1 MQKNWCKMFDFLKEI
16 DCQKLLAV
24 KKKFDG
30 GERQIVMGLNS
41 FAAGFFIGTMGRGGA
56 VVAKDADLIC
66 DRPIGQARI
75 TGVTEK

>member
-1 MQKNWCKMFDFLKEI
+1 MFDFLKEI

-41 FAAGFFIGTMGRGGA
+41 FAAGFFIGTMGRGG
-56 VVAKDADLIC
+56 
-66 DRPIGQARI
+66 
-75 TGVTEK
+75 EKSAE